1 MSAKRIVISLCVLV
15 AVLAASSRHA
25 TAQTVDACLWAT
37 RSSDCQVF
45 PPAAMGVGL
54 CAGTPSNTVFG
65 HLPQAGVVGEVAVVQ
80 TVIAVGDEVPLPT
93 YADGSPAQE
102 SEVFWTAQLWFAEF
116 PYACGVVRWG
126 GDHAVASFQGRRFV
140 AGTAQINPSGPVSPP
155 TTNFQVVVNVVA
167 IRSGTT
173 PARSE
178 TFGSIKTRYR

>member
-1 MSAKRIVISLCVLV
+1 MSAKRVVISLCVLA
-15 AVLAASSRHA
+15 AVLAASHRRAS
-25 TAQTVDACLWAT
+25 AQTVDACLWAT
-37 RSSDCQVF
+37 RRSDCQVL

-54 CAGTPSNTVFG
+54 CAGTPGNTVFG
-65 HLPQAGVVGEVAVVQ
+65 HLPQAGRVGEVAVMQ
-80 TVIAVGDEVPLPT
+80 SIISVGDEVPLPT

-126 GDHAVASFQGRRFV
+126 GDHAVASFDGRRFV

-155 TTNFQVVVNVVA
+155 TTNFQVVVNAVA

-178 TFGSIKTRYR
+178 TFGSIKTRHR